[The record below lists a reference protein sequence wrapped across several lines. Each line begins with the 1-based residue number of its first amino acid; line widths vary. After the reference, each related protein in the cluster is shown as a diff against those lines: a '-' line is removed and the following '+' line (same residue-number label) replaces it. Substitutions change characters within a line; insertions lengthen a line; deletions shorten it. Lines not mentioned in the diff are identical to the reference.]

1 MQWRQ
6 GPGGPAFH
14 FLTPKTA
21 SIGSVMTLKKSEVIE
36 RIQDQ
41 LDLPRDVS
49 IEITETLIEIIK
61 ATLESGEDL
70 LISGFGK
77 FSVKEKAARKGR
89 NPNSG
94 HAMMLRKRRVVT
106 FSCSKV
112 LRDKVNGRR
121 VAKRS

>member
-1 MQWRQ
+1 MASISNLYVESI
-6 GPGGPAFH
+6 GPA
-14 FLTPKTA
+14 
-21 SIGSVMTLKKSEVIE
+21 MTLTKSDIVK

-41 LDLPRDVS
+41 LGPPKEAS

-61 ATLESGEDL
+61 AALESGEDIK
-70 LISGFGK
+70 ISGFGK
-77 FSVKEKAARKGR
+77 LLVKEKTARKGL

-112 LRDKVNGRR
+112 LRDKINGRR
-121 VAKRS
+121 AVKRV